1 MKSPSTPTLP
11 NENIFL
17 SVDDLIER
25 LKVDITF
32 SDPINESHVRY
43 YISMY
48 NRKLIEYLIDNIDRA
63 MVITIYPDQ
72 REEHEFFRIK
82 PYADI
87 QQYQSGEH
95 QITHQ
100 DKESVTYTTPVHS
113 RRSGF
118 STGTYVR
125 GSRTIKRILSET
137 YPSDFFICTILHEK
151 LWHYST
157 VESEPHKLYFIME
170 LINEK
175 EELYWD
181 WHTSDIVF
189 KDIKAYLRIYSTYEN
204 WPTLRMQVYR
214 RLHRYT
220 SQWVRREPDRISN
233 VGNGW
238 ISSQDRIELLRITD
252 EEGYEAAISF
262 LHKLLGREE
271 TERGQDTLS
280 ENHVD

>member
-1 MKSPSTPTLP
+1 
-11 NENIFL
+11 
-17 SVDDLIER
+17 
-25 LKVDITF
+25 
-32 SDPINESHVRY
+32 
-43 YISMY
+43 
-48 NRKLIEYLIDNIDRA
+48 
-63 MVITIYPDQ
+63 
-72 REEHEFFRIK
+72 
-82 PYADI
+82 
-87 QQYQSGEH
+87 
-95 QITHQ
+95 
-100 DKESVTYTTPVHS
+100 
-113 RRSGF
+113 
-118 STGTYVR
+118 
-125 GSRTIKRILSET
+125 
-137 YPSDFFICTILHEK
+137 
-151 LWHYST
+151 
-157 VESEPHKLYFIME
+157 ME